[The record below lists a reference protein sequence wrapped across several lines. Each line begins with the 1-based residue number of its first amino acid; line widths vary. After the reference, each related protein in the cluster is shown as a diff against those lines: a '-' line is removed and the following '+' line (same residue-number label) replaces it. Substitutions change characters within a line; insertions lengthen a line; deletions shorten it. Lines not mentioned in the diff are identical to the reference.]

1 MPTLVRTIEVHLIE
15 NSHGRQSRSTFQY
28 RNFMIKND
36 GTKIPLALN
45 AESIVRLLAIEEKT
59 YSWPHKKPIVSQVN
73 ETSVNVTYI
82 EDSTE

>member
-1 MPTLVRTIEVHLIE
+1 
-15 NSHGRQSRSTFQY
+15 
-28 RNFMIKND
+28 MIKND